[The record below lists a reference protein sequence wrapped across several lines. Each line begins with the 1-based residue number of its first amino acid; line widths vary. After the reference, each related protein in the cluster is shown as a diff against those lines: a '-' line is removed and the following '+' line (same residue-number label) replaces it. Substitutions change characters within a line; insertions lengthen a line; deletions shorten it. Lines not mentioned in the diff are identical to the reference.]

1 MILGFCFSWPI
12 VLFGQLDQID
22 SVMNIG
28 EFVVHSSRL
37 SDFSTGQKII
47 PIDSMTRF
55 QNQDKSLAELIR
67 SNTSIQIKSYNYNGL
82 STIAFR
88 GTSAQH
94 TGIFWNGIQLNPSN
108 SGLLDLQLIPA
119 GFFNRMQV
127 LYGGGSSLFGSG
139 NIGGSIHLGNDP
151 VFTKRNALML
161 NLGLGSFGESQARAE
176 FEKSTH
182 HYYSKTA
189 VFYRKAKNDFPFY
202 SLQGEKK
209 YQLNSFME
217 AYGLMQ
223 DFFGKWGGGQWAVH
237 VWLQN
242 NFRQIPPSLT
252 TANSDAKQSDRTAKG
267 LLSYQHPIGKAKLKI
282 RAAAV
287 YDFFLYVDPDSLA
300 SLAIDSQIE
309 TLKYTADAVCSGIFL
324 DDGQFKL
331 GINNQL
337 ETGNS
342 VNWNGDVSRNQ
353 LGLFALFKHPIPGTG
368 WNAHVNLRQDFNSDY
383 AIPFSP
389 SLGAEGN
396 LFPMLN
402 ARLSISRNYR
412 VPTFNDLFWVPGG
425 NPDIQPEDSWNEEL
439 GLLYEPLNDSLRFGY
454 SLEATIFSSQVDHWI
469 IWVPKAS
476 WSEPQNIQKV
486 WARGL
491 ELEASVRLQGD
502 RFKGMLSG
510 TYTFSRSTNLEKR
523 WEFDEA
529 FHKQL
534 IYVPEHRFAGKFTLN
549 YSKYSL
555 SYTHSYT
562 GLQYT
567 SSDNLEFLPAFQI
580 GDLYFDTSFLVHH
593 HRLIA
598 QLQIR
603 NVWDA
608 KYQSYQNYPNPGRS
622 FYFSISYQ
630 IRSNDHKK

>member
-1 MILGFCFSWPI
+1 MIFGFCFSWST
-12 VLFGQLDQID
+12 VLFGQSDKID
-22 SVMNIG
+22 SVMHIG

-37 SDFSTGQKII
+37 TDFSTGQKII
-47 PIDSMTRF
+47 PFDSITRF

-94 TGIFWNGIQLNPSN
+94 SGIYWNGIQLNPSN

-161 NLGLGSFGESQARAE
+161 NLGLGSFGENQARAE
-176 FEKSTH
+176 FEKSNL

-209 YQLNSFME
+209 NQLNSFME
-217 AYGLMQ
+217 GYGLMQ
-223 DFFGKWGGGQWAVH
+223 DFFGKMGNGQWGLH

-267 LLSYQHPIGKAKLKI
+267 VLSYQHPIGNAKLKVQ
-282 RAAAV
+282 AAAV

-300 SLAIDSQIE
+300 SLAIDSRIE
-309 TLKYTADAVCSGIFL
+309 TLKYTAEAVYSGKL
-324 DDGQFKL
+324 LGNGQFKM

-337 ETGNS
+337 ETGSS

-353 LGLFALFKHPIPGTG
+353 LGLFALFKHSIPGTA

-389 SLGAEGN
+389 SFGAEGN
-396 LFPMLN
+396 LFPKLK
-402 ARLSISRNYR
+402 ARLSISKNYR

-425 NPDIQPEDSWNEEL
+425 NPDIKPEDSWNEEF
-439 GLLYEPLNDSLRFGY
+439 GLRFMSMNHSLSFKY
-454 SLEATIFSSQVDHWI
+454 RLEATAFSSQVDNWI

-476 WSEPQNIQKV
+476 WSEPQNIQQV
-486 WARGL
+486 WARGF
-491 ELEASVRLQGD
+491 ELEASAALKGERL
-502 RFKGMLSG
+502 KGRLSG
-510 TYTFSRSTNLEKR
+510 TYTFSRSTSLKKR

-534 IYVPEHRFAGKFTLN
+534 IYVPEHRFAGKFTFS

-555 SYTHSYT
+555 SYVHSFT

-567 SSDNLEFLPAFQI
+567 SSDNLEFLPAFQT
-580 GDLYFDTSFLVHH
+580 GDLYFDTSLLVHH
-593 HRLIA
+593 HQLIA

-608 KYQSYQNYPNPGRS
+608 NYQSYQNYPNPGRS
-622 FYFSISYQ
+622 FYFSITWQ
-630 IRSNDHKK
+630 IQSNDHE